1 MPGWNC
7 SAAAPASRAK
17 GCLAQAIDDATG
29 GAYRLLRIIRSA
41 LFPTAVAAASVLAFS
56 LPVAGTVIGPVGLVC
71 SVVLLL
77 CCGGYGVAWGRELS
91 VPHGFDAD
99 APVARTSLLSLGF
112 FGGALHLVAVVVSA
126 IPGLIAWALSFLGIG
141 LGATLLWDS
150 YGVGFS
156 VLGTVVSLI
165 AGVISIALHVLAI
178 GLAVVLTMFTDAM
191 TMHLV
196 VTGRLESA
204 FSLAEVL
211 AVFRK
216 EPGKLFCASVVP
228 GLAAIAAV
236 MLGNLALSL
245 VSDALDVLP
254 FGMVGTGLFD
264 PIGGLGANVVLAALV
279 GLAAFCVSCGSI
291 VRYRAVGYWAQR
303 FAPSWKDE
311 TEHDCVLPFAH
322 RFATTLRI

>member
-7 SAAAPASRAK
+7 SAVAPASRAK
-17 GCLAQAIDDATG
+17 GCLAQAIDDAVG
-29 GAYRLLRIIRSA
+29 GACRLRRIVRSA

-56 LPVAGTVIGPVGLVC
+56 LPVAGTVIGPVGLAC

-91 VPHGFDAD
+91 APHGFDAD

-156 VLGTVVSLI
+156 VFGTVVSLI

-204 FSLAEVL
+204 FSLAGVL

-311 TEHDCVLPFAH
+311 TEHDCALPFAH